1 VVNGYDNIILQSNIK
16 RAKKKEEGGGDM
28 IQKYLNYTTA
38 SVLEIAQIIRT
49 EDC

>member
-16 RAKKKEEGGGDM
+16 RAKKEEGGGDM